1 MKVVICEDNP
11 YQQEMIY
18 TRLRNYAMINHPGVE
33 FVLVA
38 SGADEVLK
46 FMETNNADCFFL
58 DIELGGGSNGL
69 QLAAEIR
76 KKDLLANI
84 IFVTDYS
91 EGLKLTFKY
100 KIAALDYILKQ
111 TDDDFPDKLIGA
123 LESSI
128 QRYKQIGVTQ
138 TVNFFQ
144 VKIGELI
151 KNIPYE
157 NIYYFETSANIHK
170 IILYEKNGIYE
181 FYGKL
186 KDIEHIQPTFFRC
199 HKSFVI
205 NLQYV
210 VQIDKKKKYV
220 ELVNGTKCPISIRAL
235 RNVQSKI
242 NNFNEI
248 NINFLGTNSF

>member
-1 MKVVICEDNP
+1 MKVIICEDNP
-11 YQQEMIY
+11 QQKKMIY
-18 TRLRNYAMINHPGVE
+18 TRLRNYAMINHPSVE
-33 FVLVA
+33 FILVA
-38 SGADEVLK
+38 SNAEEVLK
-46 FMETNNADCFFL
+46 FIETNNADCFFL
-58 DIELGGGSNGL
+58 DIELGEGSTGL

-91 EGLKLTFKY
+91 EALKLTFKY
-100 KIAALDYILKQ
+100 KIAALDYILKRV
-111 TDDDFPDKLIGA
+111 DEDFSNQLIGA

-128 QRYKQIGVTQ
+128 QRYKQIGATQ
-138 TVNFFQ
+138 PINFFQ

-157 NIYYFETSANIHK
+157 NIYYFETSTNIHK
-170 IILYEKNGIYE
+170 IILSEKNGVYE

-186 KDIEHIQPTFFRC
+186 KDIEHIHPNFFRC

-205 NLQYV
+205 NLQHL
-210 VQIDKKKKYV
+210 VQINKKEKYT

-235 RNVQSKI
+235 RNIQTK
-242 NNFNEI
+242 
-248 NINFLGTNSF
+248 TNGQI

>member
-1 MKVVICEDNP
+1 MKVIICEDNP
-11 YQQEMIY
+11 QQQKMIY
-18 TRLRNYAMINHPGVE
+18 TRLRNYALINHPSVE

-38 SGADEVLK
+38 SNAEEILK
-46 FMETNNADCFFL
+46 FIETNNADCFFL
-58 DIELGGGSNGL
+58 DIELGEGSNGL

-76 KKDLLANI
+76 KKDLLSSI

-91 EGLKLTFKY
+91 EVLKLTFKY
-100 KIAALDYILKQ
+100 KIAALDYILKR
-111 TDDDFPDKLIGA
+111 TDEDFSDQLIGA
-123 LESSI
+123 LESAI
-128 QRYKQIGVTQ
+128 QRYKQLGTTRNID
-138 TVNFFQ
+138 FFQ

-170 IILYEKNGIYE
+170 IILSEKNGVYE

-186 KDIEHIQPTFFRC
+186 KDIEQIHPNFFRC

-210 VQIDKKKKYV
+210 VQIDKKEKYV
-220 ELVNGTKCPISIRAL
+220 ELVNGTKCPISVRAL
-235 RNVQSKI
+235 RNIQTKTNKEISKL
-242 NNFNEI
+242 N
-248 NINFLGTNSF
+248 

>member
-1 MKVVICEDNP
+1 MKVIICEDNP
-11 YQQEMIY
+11 QQQKMIY
-18 TRLRNYAMINHPGVE
+18 TKLRNYAMINHPSVE

-38 SGADEVLK
+38 SNAEEVLK
-46 FMETNNADCFFL
+46 FLETNNADFFFL
-58 DIELGGGSNGL
+58 DIELGEGSTGL

-91 EGLKLTFKY
+91 EALKLTFKY
-100 KIAALDYILKQ
+100 KIAALDYILKRA
-111 TDDDFPDKLIGA
+111 DEDFSDQLIGA

-128 QRYKQIGVTQ
+128 QRYKQIGATQ
-138 TVNFFQ
+138 PINFFQ

-157 NIYYFETSANIHK
+157 NIYYFETSTNIHK
-170 IILYEKNGIYE
+170 IILSEKNGVYE

-186 KDIEHIQPTFFRC
+186 KDIEHIHPNFFRC

-205 NLQYV
+205 NLQHV
-210 VQIDKKKKYV
+210 VQIDKKEKYT

-235 RNVQSKI
+235 RNIQTK
-242 NNFNEI
+242 
-248 NINFLGTNSF
+248 TNGQL